1 MGGTPRTTI
10 TALED
15 VPNIGPSI
23 ADDLRSIGIKSPHM
37 LRGKNAVELY
47 ERLNRHVGAEILRN
61 SDCRACC
68 HCLPDGTLHKVRCD
82 APVHKFSRLRSNTV
96 AQQRCIRSP
105 VPII

>member
-47 ERLNRHVGAEILRN
+47 ERLNRHVGARVDPCVLDTFMAAI
-61 SDCRACC
+61 DYM
-68 HCLPDGTLHKVRCD
+68 GG
-82 APVHKFSRLRSNTV
+82 APSRPWWKYTAKRK
-96 AQQRCIRSP
+96 RMMR
-105 VPII
+105 